1 MDCLYHPD
9 TVLYPYNM
17 GKMTNKGFE
26 LEASA
31 DILTGRVKWTLRGN
45 IYLNRNKVDDISG
58 NELLG
63 TSILQVA
70 VYSAKAY
77 ISLKPVIR

>member
-1 MDCLYHPD
+1 
-9 TVLYPYNM
+9 
-17 GKMTNKGFE
+17 MTNKGFE

-31 DILTGRVKWTLRGN
+31 DILTGRVKWTLGGN

-58 NELLG
+58 KSYWEPP
-63 TSILQVA
+63 IWQVA

>member
-1 MDCLYHPD
+1 
-9 TVLYPYNM
+9 M

-31 DILTGRVKWTLRGN
+31 DILTGRVKWTLGGN

-63 TSILQVA
+63 TSYLAGGGVFSQSIHIASQKTWTFLIFLCSQMQH
-70 VYSAKAY
+70 
-77 ISLKPVIR
+77 